1 MRISTNTIYEMGSAR
16 LGDLQSN
23 LVKTQ
28 QQLSTQRRVLTPA
41 DDPVASATAL
51 AVTQTMSMNEQYGI
65 NRQNAKNALSE
76 QESVLQSITNL
87 FQDVK
92 SLIVTAGNGAID
104 DRQRGYLAA
113 ELEGRFDE
121 LLGHANSRD
130 GGGNYMFGGFQVTA
144 PPFSRIPS
152 GAQYNGDQGQ
162 RMLQVGPSR
171 QIPLND
177 SGAAIFEM
185 MKTGNG
191 TFETKA
197 DVNNSGSGVVGSGAV
212 VDGSQINGNEYVVH
226 FSPDPNAAPGTQPAM
241 TYTVFNNTTGAYMD
255 ASGNFTIAGTMP
267 PAAGPD
273 PVGLK
278 RTNHVSG
285 EAIVFGGMQID
296 VKGDVKPG
304 DKFTTQPSENQPI
317 FETLTNLL
325 KTLRTPAAGAKGQ
338 ADLTNGLSIANNN
351 IDNALD
357 KILDVRAA
365 VGTRLKE
372 LEVLENTGSDLNI
385 QYTDALNKLQEIDM
399 PATISSFTQ
408 QQITLEA
415 AQKSFIAI
423 SRLSLFDML

>member
-1 MRISTNTIYEMGSAR
+1 
-16 LGDLQSN
+16 
-23 LVKTQ
+23 
-28 QQLSTQRRVLTPA
+28 
-41 DDPVASATAL
+41 
-51 AVTQTMSMNEQYGI
+51 
-65 NRQNAKNALSE
+65 
-76 QESVLQSITNL
+76 
-87 FQDVK
+87 
-92 SLIVTAGNGAID
+92 
-104 DRQRGYLAA
+104 
-113 ELEGRFDE
+113 
-121 LLGHANSRD
+121 
-130 GGGNYMFGGFQVTA
+130 
-144 PPFSRIPS
+144 
-152 GAQYNGDQGQ
+152 
-162 RMLQVGPSR
+162 
-171 QIPLND
+171 
-177 SGAAIFEM
+177 
-185 MKTGNG
+185 
-191 TFETKA
+191 
-197 DVNNSGSGVVGSGAV
+197 
-212 VDGSQINGNEYVVH
+212 
-226 FSPDPNAAPGTQPAM
+226 
-241 TYTVFNNTTGAYMD
+241 
-255 ASGNFTIAGTMP
+255 MP

-338 ADLTNGLSIANNN
+338 ADLTNGLSIGNNN